1 MTSYHAGGLGSQ
13 TCIAKKDWLKA
24 ILERQL
30 HLFGREI
37 TLGTNQHA
45 ESGVFY
51 VRIVANGT
59 DSITQQYPFAFL
71 IAMCYEFII
80 G

>member
-1 MTSYHAGGLGSQ
+1 MTSYHAGGLGTQ

-30 HLFGREI
+30 HLLGREI

-45 ESGVFY
+45 KSGVFY
-51 VRIVANGT
+51 VGIAANGI
-59 DSITQQYPFAFL
+59 DSITQQHPFAFL
-71 IAMCYEFII
+71 VAMRYKFII